1 MLALDYLIIKKL
13 KEMKAGRVN
22 RNYLLFLRPN
32 FETQRFKRNKNGG
45 KQNIYND

>member
-1 MLALDYLIIKKL
+1 MLALDYLIIKIL
-13 KEMKAGRVN
+13 KEMKGKGLN

-32 FETQRFKRNKNGG
+32 FETQRLIIKKNGG